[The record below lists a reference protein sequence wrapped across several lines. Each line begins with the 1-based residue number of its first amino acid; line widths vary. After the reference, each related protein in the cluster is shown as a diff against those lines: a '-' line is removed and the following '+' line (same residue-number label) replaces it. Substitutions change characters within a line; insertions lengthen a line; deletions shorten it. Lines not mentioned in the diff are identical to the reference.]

1 MGLDVII
8 IEKYVNYRVVRTFI
22 CLSGVRS
29 VGFMRNLNPIQGL
42 IIINFLQTPNKI
54 MFIAPSVFWNP
65 PIFYYLAIPS
75 I

>member
-1 MGLDVII
+1 MDVYMFKRGQI
-8 IEKYVNYRVVRTFI
+8 
-22 CLSGVRS
+22 G
-29 VGFMRNLNPIQGL
+29 GFMRNLNPIQGL